1 MDQRNEHPEVKS
13 SYEYVSELHECLED
27 SLKLAQEELQK
38 SQKRYKKHYDK
49 KSKPRCLEV
58 GDQVQILLP
67 TDSNKLLMQWRGPY
81 IVEIRVGA
89 NDYRIKMGSKT
100 KTYHVNMWN
109 KYIAREPEVDVVLMS
124 NKDDATLAA
133 AGVIYH
139 DTDPELGD
147 ILNKDLMLGE
157 IMFGGKWRF
166 KFIW

>member
-1 MDQRNEHPEVKS
+1 
-13 SYEYVSELHECLED
+13 
-27 SLKLAQEELQK
+27 
-38 SQKRYKKHYDK
+38 
-49 KSKPRCLEV
+49 
-58 GDQVQILLP
+58 
-67 TDSNKLLMQWRGPY
+67 
-81 IVEIRVGA
+81 
-89 NDYRIKMGSKT
+89 
-100 KTYHVNMWN
+100 MWN